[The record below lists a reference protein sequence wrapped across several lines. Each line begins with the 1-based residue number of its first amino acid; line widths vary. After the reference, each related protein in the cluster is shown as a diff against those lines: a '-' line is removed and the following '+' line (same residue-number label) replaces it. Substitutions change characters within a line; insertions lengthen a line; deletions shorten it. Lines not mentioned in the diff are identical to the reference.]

1 MTRRF
6 PNKQIFQIKIFP
18 DKVRNRAVSAEQHPE
33 RLRGQHRGTGA
44 AGAETGAETG
54 PEPDLTRSDSS
65 AAQNCLPDSRE
76 DRDLQ

>member
-44 AGAETGAETG
+44 AGAETG

-65 AAQNCLPDSRE
+65 AAQNGLPDSRE